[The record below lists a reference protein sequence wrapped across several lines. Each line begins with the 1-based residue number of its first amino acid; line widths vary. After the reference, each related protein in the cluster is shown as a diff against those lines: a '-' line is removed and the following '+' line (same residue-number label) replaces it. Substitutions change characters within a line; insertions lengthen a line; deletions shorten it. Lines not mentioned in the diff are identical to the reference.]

1 MSVRL
6 LATFAA
12 SVTGA
17 ILLISCAEPEPT
29 PASVDPTPT
38 SQASEITPLPSPTA
52 TSRAIVE
59 FPTPTPLPSPT
70 PTVEPTPIAQT
81 GGEFAVQIVRV
92 LDGDTVEVEIGEVQV
107 AGLKNQT
114 VRIEGVDTPETR
126 TTDDFEKACGNWSKE
141 RVTEFLSDRGPFV
154 LITEFDDGGFGR
166 ILGDLRSQDGY
177 LLTDFLL
184 DEGLAVEYDA
194 TAARDFEDH
203 RANCEAL
210 VEGGHIA
217 DPGMTASPIPTQ
229 TPMSTP
235 EPTTEPTPTQA
246 PTVAPAGDTAPS
258 TTATSTATPTVAVEA
273 GEIGPTYGGCEEAEE
288 DGFPRVP
295 GQQGTGWG
303 FPKVLVTGERDGDG
317 DGFVCEKS
325 IEDVVKRGDQSYPS
339 CEEAIV
345 ALVKI
350 QEEMRDDSEGGLF
363 GRIKDSVASGVSA
376 IFSEP
381 TGGGTGTQ
389 ADLFPNREVCVRL
402 DALGYVSV
410 VVDTATPTATEEPT
424 ATATP
429 ALAPTVEAAPTPLL
443 EPTVTA
449 TPTITPSPT
458 ATPTVTPTPTA
469 TATFT
474 PTTTAKFTPT
484 PTSTATPTPT
494 PRVIY
499 GDCDEAE
506 AAGVPR
512 VQGSEGP
519 GRGFPAWQV
528 PSARDGDGDGA
539 VCEK

>member
-1 MSVRL
+1 MGRRQYLFAVVCIGVL
-6 LATFAA
+6 FVALACTDAETSPDLPEATAIAA
-12 SVTGA
+12 SA
-17 ILLISCAEPEPT
+17 
-29 PASVDPTPT
+29 PTPT
-38 SQASEITPLPSPTA
+38 ARPVLL
-52 TSRAIVE
+52 
-59 FPTPTPLPSPT
+59 FGTPTPLPTLTATATSVSA
-70 PTVEPTPIAQT
+70 VE
-81 GGEFAVQIVRV
+81 GEYAVEIVRV
-92 LDGDTVEVEIGEVQV
+92 LDGDTVEVEIDEVQV
-107 AGLKNQT
+107 EGLKRQT

-126 TTDDFEKACGNWSKE
+126 TTDDFEKACGNWSKA
-141 RVTEFLSDRGPFV
+141 RVTEFLSGQGPWV
-154 LITEFDDGGFGR
+154 LITEFEDGGFGR
-166 ILGDLRSQDGY
+166 ILGDLRSSDGL
-177 LLTDFLL
+177 LLTEFLL

-194 TAARDFEDH
+194 TTSRDFEDH
-203 RANCEAL
+203 RENCEAL
-210 VEGGHIA
+210 VDKGHIA
-217 DPGMTASPIPTQ
+217 ESETEPIATATENPT
-229 TPMSTP
+229 TTP
-235 EPTTEPTPTQA
+235 EPTSEPTPTRE
-246 PTVAPAGDTAPS
+246 PTVAPVGDTAPS
-258 TTATSTATPTVAVEA
+258 PTATSTATPTVAVEA

-325 IEDVVKRGDQSYPS
+325 IEDVVKRGDQSNPS

-350 QEEMRDDSEGGLF
+350 QEEMRDESEGGLF
-363 GRIKDSVASGVSA
+363 GRIKDSVVSGVSA

-429 ALAPTVEAAPTPLL
+429 ALAPTVEATPTPLL

-449 TPTITPSPT
+449 TPNITPSPT

-474 PTTTAKFTPT
+474 PTATAKFTPT
-484 PTSTATPTPT
+484 PTSTATPTAT

-512 VQGSEGP
+512 FQGSEGP

-528 PSARDGDGDGA
+528 PSARDGDGDGV

>member
-1 MSVRL
+1 MGRRQYLFAVVCIGVL
-6 LATFAA
+6 FVALACTD
-12 SVTGA
+12 
-17 ILLISCAEPEPT
+17 AETSPEPVPT
-29 PASVDPTPT
+29 VTPT
-38 SQASEITPLPSPTA
+38 ARPVLL
-52 TSRAIVE
+52 
-59 FPTPTPLPSPT
+59 FDTPTPLPT
-70 PTVEPTPIAQT
+70 PTATATSVSAVE
-81 GGEFAVQIVRV
+81 GEYAVEIVRV
-92 LDGDTVEVEIGEVQV
+92 FDGDTVEVEIDEVQV
-107 AGLKNQT
+107 EGLKRQT

-126 TTDDFEKACGNWSKE
+126 TTDDFEKECGNWSKD
-141 RVTEFLSDRGPFV
+141 RVTEFLSNREPFV

-166 ILGDLRSQDGY
+166 ILGDLRSQDGI
-177 LLTDFLL
+177 LLTEFLL
-184 DEGLAVEYDA
+184 NEGLAVEYDA
-194 TAARDFEDH
+194 TTSRDFEDH

-210 VEGGHIA
+210 VEAGHIS

-246 PTVAPAGDTAPS
+246 PTVAPVGDTAPS
-258 TTATSTATPTVAVEA
+258 PTATSTATPTVAVEA

-350 QEEMRDDSEGGLF
+350 QEEMRDESEGGLF
-363 GRIKDSVASGVSA
+363 GRIKDSVVSGVSA
-376 IFSEP
+376 IFSEL

-429 ALAPTVEAAPTPLL
+429 ALAPTVEATPTPLL

-449 TPTITPSPT
+449 TPNITPSPT

-474 PTTTAKFTPT
+474 PTATAKFTPT
-484 PTSTATPTPT
+484 PTSTAT

-528 PSARDGDGDGA
+528 PSARDGDGDGV